1 MSFRWLY
8 FALTASAVLFAL
20 ADVFVAQPGR
30 TVLTAFGLGVIVF
43 ALYLVRRSE
52 YRYYQAREQVINL
65 TEEHERT
72 LLQLKRLERQQQFL
86 MEGLPIP
93 IIICDREAILRYAN
107 QTALDWFGFRSLTGK
122 SILALT
128 FSYDLYVLFLTAVQR
143 RSQVVSEVSFSF
155 PVERHAV
162 ASIWFLG
169 ETDEGERYAIALLDK
184 SELVRLEQ
192 VRRDFVANVSHEF
205 RTPLASI
212 RSLAETILQDEAMP
226 RATRERFLNLI
237 IQETDRLTRIANDLL
252 LLSRAESLPPQ
263 REQVDLSLLIQRAVD
278 QVRTEAQSRGV
289 SLTTEIQSALP
300 VVANPDQMIQVIL
313 NLLTNAIR
321 YNKPEGTIVV
331 RAYMREPNLA
341 VIEVSDTGIGIPS
354 EDLPRIFERFY
365 RVDKTRSRDTGG
377 TGLGLAIVKHIVE
390 SHGGRVE
397 VESEYRVGSTFR
409 VLLPLYLTV
418 LSETPNPD
426 LEDQETA

>member
-8 FALTASAVLFAL
+8 FALAASVLWLAL
-20 ADVFVAQPGR
+20 ADLFVEQPGR
-30 TVLTAFGLGVIVF
+30 TVLTAFALGTLIF
-43 ALYLVRRSE
+43 AFYLARRSE
-52 YRYYQAREQVINL
+52 QRYNQAREQML
-65 TEEHERT
+65 TLREEQEQT
-72 LLQLKRLERQQQFL
+72 LVQFKRLERQQQFL
-86 MEGLPIP
+86 IQGLPIP
-93 IIICDREAILRYAN
+93 LIICDREAILRSAN
-107 QTALDWFGFRSLTGK
+107 QTALDWFGFRALTGK

-128 FSYDLYVLFLTAVQR
+128 FCYDLYVLFLTAVQR

-155 PVERHAV
+155 PVERHTV

-212 RSLAETILQDEAMP
+212 RSLAETILQDNEMP
-226 RATRERFLNLI
+226 PNTRERFLNLI
-237 IQETDRLTRIANDLL
+237 IQETDRLTRIADDLL
-252 LLSRAESLPPQ
+252 VLSRAESLPPQ
-263 REQVDLSLLIQRAVD
+263 REVVELGVLAQRAVE

-289 SLTTEIQSALP
+289 SLTTEIQSPLT
-300 VVANPDQMIQVIL
+300 VLANADQMIQVIL

-321 YNKPEGTIVV
+321 YNKPEGSIRV
-331 RAYMREPNLA
+331 RTYVREPNHA

-365 RVDKTRSRDTGG
+365 RVDKTRSRETGG

-390 SHGGRVE
+390 SHGGQVE

-409 VLLPLYLTV
+409 IVLPLYPTQANA
-418 LSETPNPD
+418 SEASSPTH
-426 LEDQETA
+426 QETI